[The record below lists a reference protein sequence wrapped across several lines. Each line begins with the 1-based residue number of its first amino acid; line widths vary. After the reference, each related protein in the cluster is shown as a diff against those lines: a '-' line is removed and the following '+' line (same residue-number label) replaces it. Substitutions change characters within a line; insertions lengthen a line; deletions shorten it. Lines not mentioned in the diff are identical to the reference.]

1 MKNSNNWNS
10 SLGGDYVKASYVAK
24 SVQSAQEKAE
34 ERLIKGSS
42 SSRPRGGATLQ
53 KTVYTCFHS

>member
-1 MKNSNNWNS
+1 MKNSDNWNS
-10 SLGGDYVKASYVAK
+10 SLGGDYVEASYVAQ
-24 SVQSAQEKAE
+24 SGQSAQEKAE

-42 SSRPRGGATLQ
+42 SSRSRGGATLQ